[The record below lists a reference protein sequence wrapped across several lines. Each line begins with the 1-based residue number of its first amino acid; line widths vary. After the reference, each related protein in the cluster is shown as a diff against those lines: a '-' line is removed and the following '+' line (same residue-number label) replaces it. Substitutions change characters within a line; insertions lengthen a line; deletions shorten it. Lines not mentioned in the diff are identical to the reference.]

1 MFTALI
7 LMCTIDNYC
16 YTITNETGFY
26 TSETQCKE
34 AIYAL
39 INDENFSTMY
49 RYYEEGATYDIVD
62 MRCINWGEKQT

>member
-26 TSETQCKE
+26 TSEKQCEE

-39 INDENFSTMY
+39 ISREDFATIY
-49 RYYEEGATYDIVD
+49 RYYEEGSTYDIVD
-62 MRCINWGEKQT
+62 VRCINWDEKGT